1 MSKRYWL
8 MKCEPAA
15 YTIDDLKKDKRTSWE
30 GVRNYQARNFMRD
43 RMQVGDEVLFYA
55 SNAEPSGVTGLA
67 RIARAGYPDEYA
79 WKKGHKYRD
88 ETSSPDKPVWYMVD
102 IEFVERFPAT
112 LPLET
117 LRHTKGLENMMVL
130 RKGSRLSVQPV
141 SKSEYD
147 IVVTLG
153 RRKSKGAVARD

>member
-1 MSKRYWL
+1 
-8 MKCEPAA
+8 
-15 YTIDDLKKDKRTSWE
+15 
-30 GVRNYQARNFMRD
+30 
-43 RMQVGDEVLFYA
+43 
-55 SNAEPSGVTGLA
+55 
-67 RIARAGYPDEYA
+67 
-79 WKKGHKYRD
+79 
-88 ETSSPDKPVWYMVD
+88 MVD